1 MLWTPTWQVNRDLK
15 ARSLTLPLTVTD
27 HSIEQRKAL
36 DLGRKLYD
44 DYGADISPDL
54 ERAILA
60 ATASTIT
67 SQIAQREPGWTAT
80 HVVLVYVRQATRAHE
95 RCNVLT
101 EVLFNEAV
109 KAALDLDAHFDKT
122 GELVGPLHGVPVS
135 IKDQV
140 DIAGHDSTM
149 GLSHAINRPASA
161 DATLIRIIREAGGI
175 PFVKTNVPQTMLSFE
190 SSNPL
195 FGRSSNPYD
204 PQRITGGSS
213 GGEGGLLG
221 SDGSVIG
228 IGSDIG
234 GSLRIP
240 AHFSGCYSIKPC
252 AGRIASTG
260 CRTFNAGFTA
270 INSSMGAMARSVSD
284 VETMMRVQLD
294 AAPSLTA
301 TEDILPIPYRNVD
314 LGLED
319 KKLRFGFFAQ
329 DKFCRTSPACER
341 AVRETVDALRREG
354 HECVEFEPPSAIEA
368 MECFVALTSAGRYE
382 MLLSHLQ
389 GDPQESS
396 LWLAT
401 VGPSLPWFV
410 RSALAWLVDN
420 VVGDIQFGRL
430 LRASKGRSVKEMQE
444 WQHKR
449 DEYVDATRKLLWS
462 HHGFDAVLCPPQATP
477 ALKHGETWNLS
488 PLAIATIQ
496 WNVVDSTVGLVP
508 VTRVDPQLDALDE
521 AFRHRLEREPGSSL
535 VEKRVYG
542 PGGVYDAHD
551 MADLPVGV
559 QVVGRRFDEERVIE
573 LMKVVDHA
581 LGPRGFAPGDFA
593 AREREREKVY

>member
-1 MLWTPTWQVNRDLK
+1 MLWTPTWQINRDLK
-15 ARSLTLPLTVTD
+15 A
-27 HSIEQRKAL
+27 IEQRKAL
-36 DLGRKLYD
+36 DLGRKLD
-44 DYGADISPDL
+44 ADYGVDISPDL

-60 ATASTIT
+60 ATATNIT
-67 SQIAQREPGWTAT
+67 SRIASREPGWTAL
-80 HVVLVYVRQATRAHE
+80 HVVLVYVRQATRSHE
-95 RCNVLT
+95 RCNLLT
-101 EVLFNEAV
+101 EVLFNDAV

-122 GELVGPLHGVPVS
+122 GELVGPLHGVPIS
-135 IKDQV
+135 LKDQI

-149 GLSHAINRPASA
+149 GLSHAIHQPALA
-161 DATLIRIIREAGGI
+161 DATLVRILRAAGGI

-190 SSNPL
+190 SGNPL
-195 FGRSSNPYD
+195 FGRSSNPYNTE
-204 PQRITGGSS
+204 RITGGSS

-252 AGRIASTG
+252 AGRISATG

-270 INSSMGAMARSVSD
+270 INSSMGAMARSVQD
-284 VETMMRVQLD
+284 VELMMRVQLD
-294 AAPSLTA
+294 AAPALAA
-301 TEDILPIPYRNVD
+301 TEDVLPIPYRDVD
-314 LGLED
+314 LGLD
-319 KKLRFGFFAQ
+319 DGSGKKLRFGFFTQ
-329 DKFCRTSPACER
+329 DGFCRTSPACER

-382 MLLSHLQ
+382 TLLSHLQ

-396 LWLAT
+396 LFLAT
-401 VGPSLPWFV
+401 IGPKLPSFV
-410 RSALAWLVDN
+410 RTALAWLVDY
-420 VVGDIQFGRL
+420 VVGDVQFGRL

-444 WQHKR
+444 WQHRR

-462 HHGFDAVLCPPQATP
+462 HHAFDAVLCPPQATP

-488 PLAIATIQ
+488 PLALATIQ

-521 AFRHRLEREPGSSL
+521 AFRRQLASAPGSSL

-551 MADLPVGV
+551 MAGLPVGV
-559 QVVGRRFDEERVIE
+559 QVVGRRYDEERVIE
-573 LMKVVDHA
+573 LMKVVDRA